1 MRPVSVN
8 SLGRWV
14 AESKTSR
21 RRDGDLSG
29 GASLNGAHS
38 DRPSRRGVWWK
49 FAAKW
54 SAIGLVISTLLGTAG
69 SFPTHAQG
77 FGSIN
82 GVVVATIPKWAWKQ
96 ITNNCGPAPDGKIGD
111 DPIWFGCFN
120 ETLRILGLQF
130 KGNPNG
136 QVARRFTRTIPSADA
151 NSGTSGLFLGSGVPY
166 LPFLGNR
173 LVELGFVP
181 NSTNTSVVTAAYTT
195 DLRRQAD
202 CSLDEDFIAP
212 TATTPS
218 TALIGTVTGAQDYL
232 HTLAGLTT
240 KADVFAKGCD
250 SQILGVPGTGGILLL
265 GATPSG
271 VGIAAQFADSG
282 LFVILTDPT
291 ANTTKTKQ
299 LSSGQNPGYFSAASL
314 RNNGIMDL
322 VETALIDPANQKPA
336 TAVFLGNGDGTF
348 QSAVYYDISDNG
360 LGLFTIDDVN
370 GDGKPDIV
378 ELTLTNFV
386 ITGVATLLG
395 KGDGTFTVGPAST
408 VSGLPNVQPITG
420 VFKTGDVK
428 DVLVGG
434 TVLLGAGDGSFTVGP
449 STAGMNSNY
458 LFPPAAGDLRNS
470 GKLDVVV
477 STPSSVNIFYGKGDG
492 SFEAGPTYAALP
504 DNMDVTITDIDG
516 DGNLDVVMGTST
528 LGVYT
533 IGGFD
538 TPLPMYQIL
547 MGRGDGTFVDSR
559 TYVEGSYNQNGGPQ
573 VAGADFNGDGKT
585 DVLVFADGNGISPN
599 SLLLLPGDGTGALGA
614 AVTSTLGIIATQ
626 MISADMNG
634 DGKPDAVVIG
644 GTQVGVLFN
653 QGNGTFSGEQDYTL
667 PNTPVSLAVG
677 DFNGDGNMDVAVGVS
692 SVQQGQSGTSGVFV
706 LLGKANHTLGSPTLI
721 DSSLLPTGLA
731 AGSFTSSGRTDLVVA
746 DQGTTSPQVNGG
758 LHVYL
763 GNADG
768 TFTAATAPTTSAT
781 AYSVAAVGDLNNDGK
796 PDLIVAGT
804 VPGTSGNPGV
814 PTLYTIL
821 GAGNGTFQAA
831 VSLALADSD
840 GVPNSIALADFNK
853 SGNVGVL
860 LGNLNDYTEVLL
872 GNGDGTLD
880 ETLMALGQRP
890 LTVAA
895 ADLLGNGY
903 PELLV
908 AQQNTLGQPSLAV
921 FHNLTAWTAPPPALA
936 GVTTSTT
943 TLQASASSVA
953 TGQSVT
959 FTAKVTSTASAT
971 IPTGTVS
978 FLDGATSLGTGT
990 LSSGAVATFS
1000 TTTLAAGAHSIT
1012 AVYGGDGTFAS
1023 STSAAVA
1030 VTVGGGSSG
1039 NFTLAASSTS
1049 ATVAAGSSATSSVSV
1064 TPSGGF
1070 NQPVSFTCSGLPTGA
1085 SCSFSPA
1092 TVTPTGTGTSTTT
1105 MTITTSARSGMIS
1118 PTREQRWP
1126 MAPLL
1131 VATVLL
1137 SLVGLSMLFVR
1148 WLAEGWKPGFRLGLL
1163 ASVGVL
1169 TATILGFAGCGGS
1182 SGSSSAGGSTGTPS
1196 GTSTVTITATAGS
1209 TSHTTTFM
1217 LTVQ

>member
-1 MRPVSVN
+1 M
-8 SLGRWV
+8 
-14 AESKTSR
+14 
-21 RRDGDLSG
+21 
-29 GASLNGAHS
+29 
-38 DRPSRRGVWWK
+38 
-49 FAAKW
+49 
-54 SAIGLVISTLLGTAG
+54 GLVLSILFGITG
-69 SFPTHAQG
+69 SFPTHAQVTG
-77 FGSIN
+77 TIN
-82 GVVVATIPKWAWKQ
+82 GKAAATIPQWAWNQ
-96 ITNNCGPAPDGKIGD
+96 ITNNCGPQPVGKIGD
-111 DPIWFGCFN
+111 DPIWYGCFN

-136 QVARRFTRTIPSADA
+136 QVARRLTRVAPNADA
-151 NSGTSGLFLGSGVPY
+151 NSATSGLFLGSGVPY
-166 LPFLGNR
+166 LPFLGNQ
-173 LVELGFVP
+173 LVQLGFVP
-181 NSTNTSVVTAAYTT
+181 NSTDSSVVTAAYTT

-202 CSLDEDFIAP
+202 CSLDEDFILP

-218 TALIGTVTGAQDYL
+218 TAVIGTVTGAQDYL

-250 SQILGVPGTGGILLL
+250 PQILGVPGTGGILSL

-322 VETALIDPANQKPA
+322 VETALTDPANQKPA

-348 QSAVYYDISDNG
+348 QPAVYYDISDNG

-395 KGDGTFTVGPAST
+395 KGDGTFTTGPAST
-408 VSGLPNVQPITG
+408 VSGLPDVQPITG

-434 TVLLGAGDGSFTVGP
+434 TVLLGAGDGSFTVGS

-504 DNMDVTITDIDG
+504 DNMNIAITDIDG
-516 DGNLDVVMGTST
+516 DGNPDIVMGTNT
-528 LGVYT
+528 LGLYT

-585 DVLVFADGNGISPN
+585 DVLAFADGNGISPN
-599 SLLLLPGDGTGALGA
+599 SLVLLPGDGTGALGA
-614 AVTSTLGIIATQ
+614 AVNSTLNIIATQ
-626 MISADMNG
+626 MVSADMNG
-634 DGKPDAVVIG
+634 DGKPDAVAIG
-644 GTQVGVLFN
+644 GTQLAVLFN

-667 PNTPVSLAVG
+667 PNTTVSMAVG

-692 SVQQGQSGTSGVFV
+692 SAQQGQSGTSGVYV

-731 AGSFTSSGRTDLVVA
+731 AASLTFNGRTDLVIA
-746 DQGTTSPQVNGG
+746 DQGTTSPQVNGV

-768 TFTAATAPTTSAT
+768 TFAAGTAPTTAAT
-781 AYSVAAVGDLNNDGK
+781 NYSVAAVGDLNNDGK
-796 PDLIVAGT
+796 PDLIVAGI
-804 VPGTSGNPGV
+804 VPGTGGNPGI
-814 PTLYTIL
+814 PTLYTLL
-821 GAGNGTFQAA
+821 GNGNGTFQAA
-831 VSLALADSD
+831 ASLTLADAD
-840 GVPNSIALADFNK
+840 GLPNSIALADVNK

-921 FHNLTAWTAPPPALA
+921 FQNLTAWTAPPPAVA

-959 FTAKVTSTASAT
+959 FTATVTSTASAT
-971 IPTGTVS
+971 IPTGTVL
-978 FLDGATSLGTGT
+978 FLDGTTSLGTGN

-1023 STSAAVA
+1023 STSTAVA
-1030 VTVGGGSSG
+1030 VSVGGGSSG
-1039 NFTLAASSTS
+1039 NFTLAAAPMS
-1049 ATVAAGSSATSSVSV
+1049 ANVAAGSSATSTISV

-1070 NQPVSFTCSGLPTGA
+1070 NQQVSFTCSGLPTGA

-1092 TVTPTGTGTSTTT
+1092 TVTPSGASASTTT
-1105 MTITTSARSGMIS
+1105 MTIATSAGSAVIS
-1118 PTREQRWP
+1118 PTREHRWYL
-1126 MAPLL
+1126 APLP

-1137 SLVGLSMLFVR
+1137 LLVALSMLFVR
-1148 WLAEGWKPGFRLGLL
+1148 LLAEEAKPAFRFGLL
-1163 ASVGVL
+1163 ASCCLVSV
-1169 TATILGFAGCGGS
+1169 AILGFAGCGGS
-1182 SGSSSAGGSTGTPS
+1182 SGSTSGGGSTGR
-1196 GTSTVTITATAGS
+1196 TSTVTITATAGS
-1209 TSHTTTFM
+1209 TSHTTTFT